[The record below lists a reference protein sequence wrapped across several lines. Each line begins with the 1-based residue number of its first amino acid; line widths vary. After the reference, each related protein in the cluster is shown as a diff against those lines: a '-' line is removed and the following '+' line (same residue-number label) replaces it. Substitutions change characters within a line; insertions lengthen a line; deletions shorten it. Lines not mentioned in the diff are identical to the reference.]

1 MIKLDEIKGYS
12 LGQRAAFEM
21 LVCQLARRDA
31 PTPKAAFRRI
41 EGSGGD
47 GGVEAYWL
55 LRDGAEI
62 GYQAKFCVRAGDI
75 KWEQVNSSVLTAIT
89 QHPSLSKFIVAFPC
103 DLTDRTG
110 ATKRGKTG
118 WELWSNH
125 VRKWDEEV
133 ARAKLKRKI
142 EFVAWTAHEITDRLV
157 RPENAG
163 LRSYWFGGVEL
174 SRAWY
179 GHQLEF
185 AVPSLEDHYHPD
197 IPV

>member
-21 LVCQLARRDA
+21 LVCHLARRDP

-55 LRDGAEI
+55 LPDGAEI
-62 GYQAKFCVRAGDI
+62 GYQAKFFVRAGDI

-103 DLTDRTG
+103 DLTDRTD
-110 ATKRGKTG
+110 ATKRGTTG
-118 WELWSNH
+118 WELCSNH
-125 VRKWDEEV
+125 VR
-133 ARAKLKRKI
+133 
-142 EFVAWTAHEITDRLV
+142 
-157 RPENAG
+157 N
-163 LRSYWFGGVEL
+163 
-174 SRAWY
+174 
-179 GHQLEF
+179 
-185 AVPSLEDHYHPD
+185 
-197 IPV
+197 